1 MSDLA
6 IDVYTCQAFELP
18 GGGWFSPTTSTLIT
32 GPTEAILVDTQF
44 QGADVDEVIEQ
55 IEDSGKRLTTIFV
68 THGHFDHYFGL
79 ERLLNRF
86 PQARA
91 VAVPAVAKAIAANLE
106 SDRAYVREFLGGLAL
121 DNTAAPE
128 PLDNLVL
135 TVDGTEVLAIEIE
148 QADTSPTGII
158 HIPTLQA
165 VIAGDVVYNGVNP
178 MLAMTNRNDWPNWI
192 AGVDYLASLNPT
204 TVVAGHKRPELDDPA
219 DCIGETRD
227 YLKEFV
233 ANVDGLTN
241 ARELV
246 AHMQS
251 RFPDHANPSTL
262 VVSAVTAFKQKKS
275 NALKP

>member
-18 GGGWFSPTTSTLIT
+18 GGGWFSPTTCTLIT

-44 QGADVDEVIEQ
+44 LPTDVDEVIEQ
-55 IEDSGKRLTTIFV
+55 IEDSGKQLTAVFL

-86 PQARA
+86 PEARA
-91 VAVPAVAKAIAANLE
+91 VAVPSVAKSIATNLE
-106 SDRAYVREFLGGLAL
+106 SDRAYVRDFFGGQAL
-121 DNTAAPE
+121 DNTAVPE

-148 QADTSPTGII
+148 QADTSPTAII

-192 AGVDYLASLNPT
+192 SSVDYLASLNPT
-204 TVVAGHKRPELDDPA
+204 TVVAGHKRPELDDLA
-219 DCIGETRD
+219 ECIDETRD
-227 YLKEFV
+227 YLQEFV
-233 ANVDGLTN
+233 SNVDELAH

-262 VVSAVTAFKQKKS
+262 VVSAVTAFKQKKNN
-275 NALKP
+275 NA

>member
-6 IDVYTCQAFELP
+6 INVYTCQAFDLP
-18 GGGWFSPTTSTLIT
+18 GGGQFSPTTSTLIT

-44 QGADVDEVIEQ
+44 LAADVDEVIDL
-55 IEDSGKRLTTIFV
+55 IEDSGKQLTTIFI

-91 VAVPAVAKAIAANLE
+91 VAVPAVAKAIAANLD
-106 SDRAYVREFLGGLAL
+106 SDRAYVRDFLGGLAL
-121 DNTAAPE
+121 DNAAAPE
-128 PLDNLVL
+128 PFDNLVL
-135 TVDGTEVLAIEIE
+135 TIDGVEVVAIEIE
-148 QADTSPTGII
+148 QADTAPTAIL

-192 AGVDYLASLNPT
+192 AGVDHLASLNPT
-204 TVVAGHKRPELDDPA
+204 TVVAGHKRPELGDPA
-219 DCIGETRD
+219 DCIDETRD
-227 YLKEFV
+227 YLQEFV
-233 ANVDGLTN
+233 ANVDSLAN
-241 ARELV
+241 ARELI

-251 RFPDHANPSTL
+251 LFPDHANPSTL
-262 VVSAVTAFKQKKS
+262 VVSAVTAFKRKKQ
-275 NALKP
+275 ND